1 MKSVEELNQAAKAA
15 KLELGIRE
23 ADVYKYRINVAMGE
37 CGIEKGAKGIV
48 HTIMEELEIYN
59 QHEVAV
65 VQVDCMGMCNYEP
78 TMEIIDANGKK
89 ATYLKLTPQK
99 TREIIEQHIMNGKV
113 VEEYTK
119 A

>member
-1 MKSVEELNQAAKAA
+1 MKSVEELNQAARAA

-23 ADVYKYRINVAMGE
+23 ADVYKYRINVAMGD

-48 HTIMEELEIYN
+48 HTIMEELQKYD
-59 QHEVAV
+59 QHEIAV

-78 TMEIIDANGKK
+78 TMEIIDSRGKK
-89 ATYLKLTPQK
+89 TTYLKLTPSK
-99 TREIIEQHIMNGKV
+99 IREIMEQHIMNDKP
-113 VEEYTK
+113 VEEYTQ